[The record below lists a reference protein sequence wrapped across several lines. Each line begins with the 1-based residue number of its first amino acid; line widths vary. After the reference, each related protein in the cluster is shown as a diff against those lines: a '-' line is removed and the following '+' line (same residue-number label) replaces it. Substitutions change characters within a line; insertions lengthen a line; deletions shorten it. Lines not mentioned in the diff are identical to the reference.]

1 MDPIKINIEVE
12 VGLKQTTIDT
22 LRQIFGTAM
31 IVAQPE
37 AMPAPATEIQPEPAP
52 QPEPKR
58 KAKKAEPAPE
68 PEAPAPDP
76 DPAPADDDD
85 LPPDDAPAPK
95 KATPT
100 EDDARQ
106 AVKAARGRGVTA
118 KAIKDYMQKTFN
130 IASSVECPAER
141 RQELIEGLNKLA
153 A

>member
-1 MDPIKINIEVE
+1 MEPIKINIEVE

-22 LRQIFGTAM
+22 IRQLFGAQ
-31 IVAQPE
+31 IVAQPAAE
-37 AMPAPATEIQPEPAP
+37 APAPKD
-52 QPEPKR
+52 EPKR
-58 KAKKAEPAPE
+58 KAKKE
-68 PEAPAPDP
+68 PEAPAPQP
-76 DPAPADDDD
+76 KTEAVEAPKEEATALAADDD

-95 KATPT
+95 KATPS

-106 AVKAARGRGVTA
+106 AVKAARDRGVPA
-118 KAIKDYMQKTFN
+118 KIIKEFMKESFD